1 MRIALDTNVLISA
14 FATRGLSADVLNLT
28 LAHHQLV
35 LGEAVLGEFA
45 RILRTKLKVPA
56 DVVEETASF
65 LRTQAVVIS
74 SAPSLELSIRD
85 PDDLLVLS
93 EAVHGLAGVLVTG
106 DQDLLSVAPQAPIRI
121 LNPRGLWE
129 LLRADSGS

>member
-14 FATRGLSADVLNLT
+14 FATRGLSADVLNLI
-28 LAHHQLV
+28 LADHQLV
-35 LGEAVLGEFA
+35 LGEAVLGELA

-56 DVVEETASF
+56 DIPEETTSF
-65 LRTQAVVIS
+65 LRAQAVVVS
-74 SAPSLELSIRD
+74 SAPPLELSIRD
-85 PDDLLVLS
+85 GDDLLVLS
-93 EAVHGLAGVLVTG
+93 GAVHGLAEVLVTG
-106 DQDLLSVAPQAPIRI
+106 DQDLLSVAPEAPIRI

>member
-1 MRIALDTNVLISA
+1 VRIALDTNVLISA
-14 FATRGLSADVLNLT
+14 FATRGLSADVLNLI
-28 LAHHQLV
+28 LADHQLI

-56 DVVEETASF
+56 DVVAETTGF

-74 SAPSLELSIRD
+74 SAPPLELSIRY

-93 EAVHGLAGVLVTG
+93 EAVHGLAEVLVTG
-106 DQDLLSVAPQAPIRI
+106 DQDLLSLARQAPIRI
-121 LNPRGLWE
+121 LDPRGLWE
-129 LLRADSGS
+129 LLRADPGS